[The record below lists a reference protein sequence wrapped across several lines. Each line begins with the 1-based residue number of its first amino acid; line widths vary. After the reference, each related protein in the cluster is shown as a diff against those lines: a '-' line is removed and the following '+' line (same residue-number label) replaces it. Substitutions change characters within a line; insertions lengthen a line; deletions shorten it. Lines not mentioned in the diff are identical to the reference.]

1 MTRKNFY
8 VLVDKNTNKVLNHP
22 AKLPENWQNIHGMPS
37 LSDDELSDLGW
48 AGHEN
53 FGWIKFD
60 SDFPFTFEF
69 GEYWLEF
76 AKNSVKNEYADQRW
90 EAENK
95 GILYK
100 SILINTDDRTKT
112 AILLKSQIVA
122 LSPEKTFS
130 WKYNNSTIEFTSTD
144 IITIANA
151 LNDYTQKCFD
161 LEASLIS
168 QIDAA
173 VSPSDLTQF
182 DLEIDWPSNLYD

>member
-22 AKLPENWQNIHGMPS
+22 SKLPENWQNIHGMPS